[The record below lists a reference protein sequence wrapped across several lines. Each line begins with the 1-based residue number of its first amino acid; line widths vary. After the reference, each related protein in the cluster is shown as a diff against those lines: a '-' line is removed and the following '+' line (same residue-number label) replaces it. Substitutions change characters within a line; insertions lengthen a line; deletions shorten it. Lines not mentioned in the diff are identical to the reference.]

1 MCAVGRRPRHGWRLS
16 GRRAHQC
23 FRDWR
28 AVTDTRTVV
37 VFGATGFLGRR
48 IVRHLLDHQFSVRAA
63 SRHPAPSAAVKG
75 KGATVVFVRADVND
89 DESIVDAVKGVFA
102 VVNAVSLYTEHG
114 RQTFDSMHVQA
125 AARVARHS
133 RQLGVRRLLHVS
145 GIGANSASTSRY
157 IASRGRGEAAVRC
170 EFPAA
175 IIIRPAVMFGIDDS
189 LVTPLVGLMRTF
201 PVFPLFGS
209 GRTLLQPSWVEDV
222 AEGMARALEV
232 ADPAEIYELAG
243 PQTYSY
249 QTLVRTIGE
258 RFGFPRALVP
268 VPFALWHA
276 LAVIAERLP
285 DPPLARTQVELME
298 LDNVASP
305 DCPGFAAL
313 GINPRPLGEFLK
325 RQ

>member
-1 MCAVGRRPRHGWRLS
+1 M
-16 GRRAHQC
+16 
-23 FRDWR
+23 
-28 AVTDTRTVV
+28 TDTRTVV

-48 IVRHLLDHQFSVRAA
+48 IVRHLLDHQFAVRAA
-63 SRHPAPSAAVKG
+63 SRHPGPKAAVK
-75 KGATVVFVRADVND
+75 AQNPAIAFVRADVND
-89 DESIVDAVKGVFA
+89 EGSVVDAASGAFA

-114 RQTFDSMHVQA
+114 GRTFESMHVRA
-125 AARVARHS
+125 AARVAHHS

-145 GIGANSASTSRY
+145 GIGANPASTSRY
-157 IASRGRGEAAVRC
+157 IASRGRGEAAVRN
-170 EFPAA
+170 EFPGA

-189 LVTPLVGLMRTF
+189 FVTPLARLMRAL

-209 GRTLLQPSWVEDV
+209 GRTQLQPCSVEDV
-222 AEGMARALEV
+222 AEGIVRALEV
-232 ADPAEIYELAG
+232 AEPAGIYELVG

-258 RFGFPRALVP
+258 HFGFRGALVP

-276 LAVIAERLP
+276 LALITERLP
-285 DPPLARTQVELME
+285 HPPVARTQVELME

-305 DCPGFAAL
+305 ECPGFPTL
-313 GINPRPLGEFLK
+313 GVNPRSLAEFLK